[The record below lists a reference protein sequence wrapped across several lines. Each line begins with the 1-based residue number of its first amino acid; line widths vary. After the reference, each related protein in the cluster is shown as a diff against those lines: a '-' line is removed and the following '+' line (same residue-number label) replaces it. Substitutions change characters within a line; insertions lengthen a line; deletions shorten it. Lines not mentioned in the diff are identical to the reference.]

1 MNKTSNCIV
10 LRHKPTGIIVKCHM
24 HRSASANRKEAR
36 NLLIARLDE
45 HINGE
50 YSVENQKNLLLN
62 QKSVKSSQK
71 RKKLNELKEK
81 WKERENID

>member
-10 LRHKPTGIIVKCHM
+10 LRHKPTGIIVKCHL
-24 HRSASANRKEAR
+24 HRSAKANQKEAR

-50 YSVENQKNLLLN
+50 YSVENQKKILLN
-62 QKSVKSSQK
+62 QKSAKASQK
-71 RKKLNELKEK
+71 RKKLLELKEK
-81 WKERENID
+81 WKERENTD